1 MKLEQL
7 LENTSW
13 EQISSSQLSLW
24 TWQLP
29 TLACTVIFLKFQ
41 NSIFFKYLQIYANI
55 VSIGESDFEGC
66 SSLETISYSS
76 TLNFISP
83 KAFKDCTSLKEFK
96 YPDTLDYVVTKCF
109 VGCTAVKSVELPPM
123 IKRIEEFAFYGCI
136 CLDILIVK
144 GQL

>member
-1 MKLEQL
+1 MRTDKLFSAFIMNMTIANL
-7 LENTSW
+7 SMYGNFLE
-13 EQISSSQLSLW
+13 I
-24 TWQLP
+24 P
-29 TLACTVIFLKFQ
+29 KFYF
-41 NSIFFKYLQIYANI
+41 FFKYLQIYANI